1 MTKSKSILIVLSL
14 VFSASIY
21 GKDPNFK
28 PGTEVVITDY
38 FRLYPMLYDSDCI
51 PFPSDEIKRKA
62 NPEAWPEGAFQ
73 NGQAV
78 KVVSSSPHCRRKD
91 ETVYIIESQ
100 GHYAPISEKGIDK
113 K

>member
-1 MTKSKSILIVLSL
+1 MAKLKTVLGVLLI
-14 VFSASIY
+14 VFSASVFGEDTKY
-21 GKDPNFK
+21 K
-28 PGTEVVITDY
+28 PGAEVVIKDY

-51 PFPSDEIKRKA
+51 QFPSEEIKIKS
-62 NPEAWPEGAFQ
+62 NPETWPEGTFR

-78 KVVSSSPHCRRKD
+78 KVVSSSPHCRRGD